1 MTNSSTS
8 TNSINFSKIKIDQ
21 LLLDFGLKQTNK
33 LIFPVSCFDL
43 VKNSTTNELLQLQ
56 NLIQKSQNQI
66 QYWNEQEIIINLIA
80 PILAIADLNGDNYKT
95 FFERQISST
104 VQNKKLTGTVDMMVA
119 FGIHNPIKPYFFIQ
133 EYKRSKLGAD
143 SDPLAQLLAEMLV
156 AQQINQIT
164 TVLGCYVIGKDW
176 FFVILNQLE
185 FTQTKSFDAT
195 DIQELKTILDYL
207 KSVKQYIEEQIKP
220 N

>member
-1 MTNSSTS
+1 MPISQIT
-8 TNSINFSKIKIDQ
+8 SINFSKIKIDE
-21 LLLDFGLKQTNK
+21 LILNFGLKQTNN
-33 LIFPVSCFDL
+33 LIFPLSNFDL
-43 VKNSTTNELLQLQ
+43 IKNNTVDELTQLN

-66 QYWNEQEIIINLIA
+66 SYWNEQEIIINLIA
-80 PILAIADLNGDNYKT
+80 PLLAIADINGENYKT
-95 FFERQISST
+95 FFERNISAI

-156 AQQINQIT
+156 AQQINQAKM
-164 TVLGCYVIGKDW
+164 VLGCYVVGKDW

-185 FTQTKSFDAT
+185 FTQTKSFDST
-195 DIQELKTILDYL
+195 DIEDLQVILNYL
-207 KSVKQYIEEQIKP
+207 KSVKQYIEIEVKK
-220 N
+220 